1 MAMRRLSVVA
11 VAGLGLAGVVSSPV
25 FSQEYP
31 NRVIRFVVPAAAGG
45 AGDIVARTVSGKL
58 ADLWKQ
64 QIVVDNKAGAN
75 TIIGTEFVA
84 KSKPDGYTWLLG
96 VQGSLAINPAL
107 YPKLPYDAVKDF
119 DAITLL
125 TVYGYVLAVH
135 PSMPARN
142 LQELIAHIRAN
153 SGKITYSTSGV
164 GGSNHL
170 AGELFRLTTNVDIV
184 PVPYKGTSLA
194 LNGLIAGEVS
204 MMFDTLITSI
214 PQIKSGRVRPLA
226 VSLANRSSSL
236 PDIPTLAESGVP
248 GYEFGAWQSIVAPS
262 GTPKDIIN
270 KVYADTRKVLVL
282 PDVRF
287 KLVDQGANELV
298 GSTPDELSKLIRS
311 EIEKY
316 RALVKRANIRL
327 DQQP

>member
-1 MAMRRLSVVA
+1 MKRVLLAVLLFTGVSVAGPVLAQSGYPERPIRLVIPFPPGASTDSLARMVARALSDQLPGTVVA
-11 VAGLGLAGVVSSPV
+11 ENQP
-25 FSQEYP
+25 
-31 NRVIRFVVPAAAGG
+31 
-45 AGDIVARTVSGKL
+45 
-58 ADLWKQ
+58 
-64 QIVVDNKAGAN
+64 GAN
-75 TIIGTEFVA
+75 AKIGTEFVA

-135 PSMPARN
+135 PSMPARS

-153 SGKITYSTSGV
+153 PGKVTYSTSGV

-170 AGELFRLTTNVDIV
+170 AGELFRLTTNVDIT
-184 PVPYKGTSLA
+184 PIPYKGTSLA

-226 VSLANRSSSL
+226 VSLPNRSSSL

-270 KVYADTRKVLVL
+270 KVYADTRKVLAL

-316 RALVKRANIRL
+316 RALVKRASIQL
-327 DQQP
+327 DQQS